1 MDWEKLAKSCFFTDV
16 FPNLLSESLRNKGAK
31 KIIIK
36 LSWGS
41 CVKHRKIV
49 KLPWG
54 QQGQQGQQMSVGSV
68 ASVVGSVVSRP
79 VAESV
84 GQ

>member
-1 MDWEKLAKSCFFTDV
+1 MLHFAPKKMHQTKLAPK
-16 FPNLLSESLRNKGAK
+16 NNN
-31 KIIIK
+31 
-36 LSWGS
+36 
-41 CVKHRKIV
+41 KHRKIA